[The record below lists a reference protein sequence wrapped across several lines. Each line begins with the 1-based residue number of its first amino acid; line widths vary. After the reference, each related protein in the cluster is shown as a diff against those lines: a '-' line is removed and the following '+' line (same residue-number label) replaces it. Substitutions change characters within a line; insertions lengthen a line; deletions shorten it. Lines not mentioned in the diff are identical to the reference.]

1 MRNIV
6 NHIRAASKKSD
17 AQIFMTNFHLHIHTR
32 VYIYIYTT
40 ESIHRIEKSSAAK
53 QQRYLETRAVPSCRT
68 VLS

>member
-6 NHIRAASKKSD
+6 NHIYTASKKSD
-17 AQIFMTNFHLHIHTR
+17 AQIFMTNFHLHTHA
-32 VYIYIYTT
+32 YIYIYTT